1 MDSTGA
7 YIVSSVLLPLAVRG
21 VISCYGRVRSPEKI
35 RKNIICL
42 PRYSGKSH
50 LAKSLVSNKGLL
62 VCDLDEYIVSPG
74 VNVPELISQYTEA
87 VGKGNRSLASFLY
100 KRMVGK
106 AFDFIR
112 EESKKAKERVIYL
125 TSDLDFA
132 KSRVKEDA
140 IYCLI
145 PSAELFEE
153 ITKDLSEEKK
163 AEIRKDREHYLAK
176 IPFES
181 IKTFHSW
188 EELEAL
194 IRGKFPELQHSVC

>member
-7 YIVSSVLLPLAVRG
+7 YIVSSVLLPLAVKG
-21 VISCYGRVRSPEKI
+21 AISCYGRVRCPEKI
-35 RKNIICL
+35 RKNIVVL

-50 LAKSLVSNKGLL
+50 LAKSLVSNKGLI

-74 VNVPELISQYTEA
+74 VNPVELIAQYKEA
-87 VGKGNRSLASFLY
+87 EEKGNRSLSSFLY

-112 EESKKAKERVIYL
+112 EESKKARERVLYL
-125 TSDLDFA
+125 TSDLEFA
-132 KSRVKEDA
+132 RSRVKDDA

-145 PSAELFEE
+145 ASSELFEE
-153 ITKDLSEEKK
+153 ITHDLPEDKK
-163 AEIRKDREHYLAK
+163 AEIRKDREHFLAK
-176 IPFES
+176 IPYEN

-188 EELEAL
+188 SELEAL
-194 IRGKFPELQHSVC
+194 IRGKFPELQHSVA

>member
-7 YIVSSVLLPLAVRG
+7 YIVSSVLLPLAVKG
-21 VISCYGRVRSPEKI
+21 AISCYGRARCPEKI
-35 RKNIICL
+35 RKNIIVL
-42 PRYSGKSH
+42 PRFSGKSH
-50 LAKSLVSNKGLL
+50 LAKSLVSNKKLI

-74 VNVPELISQYTEA
+74 VNSPELISQYQEA
-87 VGKGNRSLASFLY
+87 EEKGNRSLSAFLY

-112 EESKKAKERVIYL
+112 EESKKAKERVLYL

-153 ITKDLSEEKK
+153 ITKDLPEDKK
-163 AEIRKDREHYLAK
+163 AEIRKDREHFLAR
-176 IPFES
+176 IPFEA

-188 EELEAL
+188 DELETL
-194 IRGKFPELQHSVC
+194 IRGKFPELQHSVA

>member
-21 VISCYGRVRSPEKI
+21 AITCYSRIRSPDKI
-35 RKNIICL
+35 RKNIIVL
-42 PRYSGKSH
+42 PRFSGKST

-74 VNVPELISQYTEA
+74 VNAPELIAQYQEA
-87 VGKGNRSLASFLY
+87 EAKGNRSLSAFLY

-112 EESKKAKERVIYL
+112 EESKKSKERVIYL
-125 TSDLDFA
+125 TSDLEFA
-132 KSRVKEDA
+132 KSRVREDA
-140 IYCLI
+140 IYCLL
-145 PSAELFEE
+145 PSAELFDE

-163 AEIRKDREHYLAK
+163 AEIRKDREHFLAK
-176 IPFES
+176 IPYEG
-181 IKTFHSW
+181 IKTFHKW
-188 EELEAL
+188 DELETL
-194 IRGKFPELQHSVC
+194 IRSKFPELQHSVA